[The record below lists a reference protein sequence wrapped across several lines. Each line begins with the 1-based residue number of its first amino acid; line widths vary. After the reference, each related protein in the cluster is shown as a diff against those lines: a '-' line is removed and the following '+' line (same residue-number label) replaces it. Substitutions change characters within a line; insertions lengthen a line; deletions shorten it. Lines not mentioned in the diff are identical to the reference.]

1 MKILLT
7 NIGRRTYLIDY
18 LFELKKKY
26 KKIKIFVS
34 DSNNKNTQ

>member
-18 LFELKKKY
+18 LFDLTKIY

-34 DSNNKNTQ
+34 DPNIM